1 MDLSKPDDTICAP
14 ATTPGEAG
22 IGIIKLSGPEAVA
35 IVQPLFETNPAT
47 CRWQS
52 HRLYYGWIRD
62 PDTDCRVDEVL
73 VSCMRAPHS
82 YTGEDVVEINCH
94 SGFAVLNRI
103 LQLVLAGGARLADP
117 GEFTRRAFLSGRIDL
132 TQAEAVADII
142 RSRSE
147 RSLEIAGRQLR
158 GELRGQVGQW
168 RELGLDLQARIEAG
182 LDFTDDLDQEPRWR
196 PPLMAAI
203 QDRLLPEINQ
213 LIEHYSEQR
222 ILRDGLAL
230 VLVGRPNVGKS
241 SWLNALVGK
250 ERAIVT
256 PIPGTTRD
264 VIEDSLNLA
273 GVQVKILD
281 TAGIRGQADPIE
293 AIGIE
298 RALESLG
305 RADLAL
311 WLIDRSEP
319 LSAADDLIHRH
330 LQGRPW
336 IGILNKSDLPAALTM
351 AAIHERYQPGL
362 GLLELSA
369 LDPEAPARLKDHLR
383 NQLLDGIFATGTRPF
398 VPNLRQQQALAAAA
412 AALRRAAA
420 LANEGGYPELIN
432 SELEACRKC
441 FDAILGTAA
450 DGDLL
455 DRIFSQ
461 FCIGK

>member
-1 MDLSKPDDTICAP
+1 MDLFKPDDTICAP

-22 IGIIKLSGPEAVA
+22 IGIIKLSGPEALA
-35 IVQPLFETNPAT
+35 IVQPLFETNPAS

-62 PDTDCRVDEVL
+62 PDADCRVDEVL

-103 LQLVLAGGARLADP
+103 LQLVLAGGARLAAP

-132 TQAEAVADII
+132 SQAEAVAEII

-147 RSLEIAGRQLR
+147 RSLEMAGRQLR
-158 GELRGQVGQW
+158 GELRRQVQRW

-182 LDFTDDLDQEPRWR
+182 LDFADDLDQEPTWR
-196 PPLMAAI
+196 RLLTTAI
-203 QDRLLPEINQ
+203 EDRLLPEINQ
-213 LIEHYSEQR
+213 LIEHYSAR
-222 ILRDGLAL
+222 RVLRDGLAL

-256 PIPGTTRD
+256 SIPGTTRD
-264 VIEDSLNLA
+264 VIEDSLDLA
-273 GVQVKILD
+273 GVQVKLLD
-281 TAGIRGQADPIE
+281 TAGIHRRADQVE

-298 RALESLG
+298 RALDVLG
-305 RADLAL
+305 QADLAL

-319 LSAADDLIHRH
+319 LTAADDLIHQH

-336 IGILNKSDLPAALTM
+336 IGILNKSDLPAALTP
-351 AAIHERYQPGL
+351 ATIHERYRPSL

-369 LDPEAPARLKDHLR
+369 FDPEAPARLKNLLKSR
-383 NQLLDGIFATGTRPF
+383 LLDGILADGARPF
-398 VPNLRQQQALAAAA
+398 VPNLRQHQALTAAAE
-412 AALRRAAA
+412 ALGRAVA
-420 LANEGGYPELIN
+420 LANEGGYPELIT
-432 SELEACRKC
+432 SELETSRKC
-441 FDAILGTAA
+441 FDAILGATA

-455 DRIFSQ
+455 ERIFAQ